1 MPDPFFFHEAADEQ
15 QIGSLR
21 GPLRTAIRFGLYT
34 VGDDLQL
41 RRRKVAGEQRFADVL
56 RDADDQYRLPL
67 QCLTAPLEDCWN
79 ELSAVVPVFGC
90 VTSMKGD
97 HQWEPQGA
105 SDRQRQRAAG
115 AEMGMDQPRPQHRE
129 IRRRRNPAEL
139 LEQEPVEHA
148 GSAAS
153 AEQNRFRPE
162 VGKADILPTA
172 DPNRRQTAKPDILSA
187 QEMGLRARDDTV
199 SIDEQRAAVGQNYLT
214 SPRAAER
221 RAPPPTAVRQAQRRR
236 PRCRGR

>member
-1 MPDPFFFHEAADEQ
+1 MLDPLFFDEAADEQ
-15 QIGSLR
+15 QIGLLR
-21 GPLRTAIRFGLYT
+21 EPLRTTIRFRLYT
-34 VGDDLQL
+34 VADDLQL
-41 RRRKVAGEQRFADVL
+41 RCRKIAGEQRLADVF
-56 RDADDQYRLPL
+56 RDADDQRRLPL
-67 QCLTAPLEDCWN
+67 QCFTAPLEDGWN
-79 ELSAVVPVFGC
+79 ELPTVVPVFGC

-105 SDRQRQRAAG
+105 SDRQRQRAA
-115 AEMGMDQPRPQHRE
+115 AAKMGMDQPRPQHRK
-129 IRRRRNPAEL
+129 IRRRRNQTEL

-148 GSAAS
+148 GSAAP

-162 VGKADILPTA
+162 VGQADILPTA

-214 SPRAAER
+214 SPRAER